1 MGTGRRRRCGH
12 CRRSCCRRQ
21 QRFAARR
28 VVAQHHGAGD
38 SLSGAGRG
46 ASRQRGCCLSHA
58 EEMDQR
64 SPDREVRAK
73 SKTGATTVVCRG
85 DRPVCCPMCNLQ
97 HCFVRTPSGS
107 CIIHIQSKESVMVCA
122 RALVLCQMLL
132 VHCSRTV
139 CNTKG
144 GGVTIAFWVV
154 FQRIICYVPRIAP
167 APSSVHNGFLDG
179 RYPGAKAYSHPV
191 TLERERLFGRAGSG
205 HNLYRHL

>member
-1 MGTGRRRRCGH
+1 
-12 CRRSCCRRQ
+12 
-21 QRFAARR
+21 
-28 VVAQHHGAGD
+28 
-38 SLSGAGRG
+38 
-46 ASRQRGCCLSHA
+46 
-58 EEMDQR
+58 
-64 SPDREVRAK
+64 
-73 SKTGATTVVCRG
+73 
-85 DRPVCCPMCNLQ
+85 MCNLQ

-132 VHCSRTV
+132 MHCSRIV

-179 RYPGAKAYSHPV
+179 RYPGAKAYSHPCDP
-191 TLERERLFGRAGSG
+191 RAGETFRQGRVGSQPLSPPVICLVSLENVNFCEGGVLRGVCCPTATRESSG
-205 HNLYRHL
+205 DGDGNTDGLGIGGGEGVR